1 MNSQNGIK
9 SIPSLSIAL
18 EILLLVIHLESFLQ
32 KLPVSR
38 TYMIREVTNLR
49 QTMIKNKILFKLQK
63 TIMKSKFIA
72 FHLTDEK
79 TNKYSHR

>member
-49 QTMIKNKILFKLQK
+49 QTMIKKQDTVQTLENNN
-63 TIMKSKFIA
+63 
-72 FHLTDEK
+72 EK
-79 TNKYSHR
+79 

>member
-9 SIPSLSIAL
+9 SIPSLCIAL

-49 QTMIKNKILFKLQK
+49 QTMIKKQDTVQTLENNN
-63 TIMKSKFIA
+63 
-72 FHLTDEK
+72 EK
-79 TNKYSHR
+79 